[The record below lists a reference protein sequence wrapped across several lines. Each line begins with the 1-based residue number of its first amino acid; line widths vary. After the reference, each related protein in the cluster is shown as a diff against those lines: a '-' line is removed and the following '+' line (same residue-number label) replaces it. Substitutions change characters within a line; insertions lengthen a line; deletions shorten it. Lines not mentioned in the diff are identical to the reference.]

1 MTLSLP
7 LVSGLKHSTAEQSFL
22 CVSDTEHGTA
32 CPFEATLLELVT
44 PEGEPEPPS
53 EREQP
58 QTLTIEASFPAA
70 PFALGVPMQ
79 PLWMETG
86 LTAHATPTVLPVSTP
101 QTTPEAWFHPQE
113 ASALHL
119 VLGDEG
125 VDIAFGTTQLV
136 PPGVGVD
143 DLVPRQAPTSLEDV
157 SLPPL
162 PPTWSAPEPVEP
174 ARIELAARASEL
186 SPLRFRAA
194 EGWYDFSATTSPTLA
209 ASAEMPYA
217 IERAAE
223 VTTTPSL
230 PEPLLR
236 AETEP
241 PAPERELLIAHP
253 APALTERFAAASAST
268 SGRPV
273 AEGSADPSLRWHV
286 AEQLRHY
293 VERVVF
299 AREPESLTLRLDPPE
314 LGVIE
319 LRVRAL
325 GTEVQAWISVE
336 QEHTRQLLQ
345 QAYGHLREQLESRG
359 LQLTHFDV
367 GGQRH
372 PQSQHPYRPPHTN
385 AMATIQ
391 PIPAAMESLPYDGR
405 WSVWA

>member
-7 LVSGLKHSTAEQSFL
+7 LVSGLEHPTAEQSLL
-22 CVSDTEHGTA
+22 CVSDMEHGTA
-32 CPFEATLLELVT
+32 CPFEATLLELIT
-44 PEGEPEPPS
+44 PEGEPELPA

-58 QTLTIEASFPAA
+58 QTPTTEASFSAML
-70 PFALGVPMQ
+70 FVLGVPMQ
-79 PLWMETG
+79 PLFVETEPM
-86 LTAHATPTVLPVSTP
+86 APATPVVPPASTSRA
-101 QTTPEAWFHPQE
+101 TAD
-113 ASALHL
+113 ALLNLQAANLQPL

-125 VDIAFGTTQLV
+125 VDLPFSATEMA
-136 PPGVGVD
+136 PPVVGVGD
-143 DLVPRQAPTSLEDV
+143 SGLRQASTSLEDV

-186 SPLRFRAA
+186 SPLRFRADN
-194 EGWYDFSATTSPTLA
+194 GRYDFTATTSPTLA
-209 ASAEMPYA
+209 TSAEMLYA
-217 IERAAE
+217 VGRVAE
-223 VTTTPSL
+223 VATTPPL

-253 APALTERFAAASAST
+253 APALTERFAPASASP
-268 SGRPV
+268 SGQPV
-273 AEGSADPSLRWHV
+273 AEVSADPSLRWHI
-286 AEQLRHY
+286 AEQLRHH

-319 LRVRAL
+319 VRVQAL
-325 GTEVQAWISVE
+325 GTEIQAWISAE

-345 QAYGHLREQLESRG
+345 QAFGHLREQLESRG

-372 PQSQHPYRPPHTN
+372 PQSQHPYRPPHTS

-391 PIPAAMESLPYDGR
+391 PAPSATESLPYDGR